1 MAQKILQSKQRLHS
15 GITKK
20 LISANNQVIQRLSD
34 QAKEISS
41 MVNII
46 RSVAEQ
52 TNLLAL
58 NAVIEAARAGEA
70 GRGFAVVADEVRSLA
85 SRTSSATDEISSVVA
100 RNLEVTSQVM
110 QAINSIDGLS
120 GQNGEKIALLSS
132 IILDIEK
139 GAQEVVQSVSAIH

>member
-1 MAQKILQSKQRLHS
+1 
-15 GITKK
+15 
-20 LISANNQVIQRLSD
+20 
-34 QAKEISS
+34 

-58 NAVIEAARAGEA
+58 NAAIEAARAGEA